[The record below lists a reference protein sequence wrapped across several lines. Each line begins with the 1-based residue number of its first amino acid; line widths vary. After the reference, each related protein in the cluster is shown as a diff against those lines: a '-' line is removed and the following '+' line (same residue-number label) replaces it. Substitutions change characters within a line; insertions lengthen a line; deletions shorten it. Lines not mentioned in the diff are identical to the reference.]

1 MLNNQPLSPHFGAE
15 LDAGIELL
23 HCSDEAIEALKLLV
37 AKEGVL
43 VARNQSMTPAEQA
56 AFAARLGEL
65 FPSPKPSETVPEG
78 LIQIKAD
85 ERSKG
90 AAGTAW
96 HTDVSS
102 EARPPSI
109 SMLRMEVVPPIG
121 GDTLFMDMRQVF
133 SNLSAKMQDL
143 LKQLTARHDP
153 VGHYLYLSGQKA
165 LHELPSGHHPIVRQI
180 PETGDVA
187 LYVNEGFT
195 RGIDGLAE
203 SESKFLLRFLF
214 DTIRA
219 SVPAQIR
226 VKWQPDTI
234 VFWDNRLVQH
244 HAVFDYF
251 PHRRL
256 GYRATVRGE
265 APIAA

>member
-1 MLNNQPLSPHFGAE
+1 
-15 LDAGIELL
+15 
-23 HCSDEAIEALKLLV
+23 
-37 AKEGVL
+37 
-43 VARNQSMTPAEQA
+43 
-56 AFAARLGEL
+56 
-65 FPSPKPSETVPEG
+65 
-78 LIQIKAD
+78 
-85 ERSKG
+85 
-90 AAGTAW
+90 
-96 HTDVSS
+96 
-102 EARPPSI
+102 
-109 SMLRMEVVPPIG
+109 MLRMEVVPPVG

-133 SNLSAKMQDL
+133 SNLSSKMQDL
-143 LKQLTARHDP
+143 LKQLSARHDP

-226 VKWQPDTI
+226 VKWRPIPSSSGTTGWFSTMRSLTTSHTGVSDIGQPSAGKRRSRPDH
-234 VFWDNRLVQH
+234 LPCS
-244 HAVFDYF
+244 AFDGASMGGENQKVG
-251 PHRRL
+251 L
-256 GYRATVRGE
+256 RAYLQR
-265 APIAA
+265 

>member
-1 MLNNQPLSPHFGAE
+1 MAHGCIKRGAPTIHF
-15 LDAGIELL
+15 DATHGSRASGRGRYSVYG
-23 HCSDEAIEALKLLV
+23 HAP
-37 AKEGVL
+37 GVF
-43 VARNQSMTPAEQA
+43 E
-56 AFAARLGEL
+56 
-65 FPSPKPSETVPEG
+65 
-78 LIQIKAD
+78 
-85 ERSKG
+85 
-90 AAGTAW
+90 
-96 HTDVSS
+96 
-102 EARPPSI
+102 
-109 SMLRMEVVPPIG
+109 
-121 GDTLFMDMRQVF
+121 
-133 SNLSAKMQDL
+133 LSAKMQDL
-143 LKQLTARHDP
+143 LKQLSARHDP

>member
-1 MLNNQPLSPHFGAE
+1 M
-15 LDAGIELL
+15 
-23 HCSDEAIEALKLLV
+23 
-37 AKEGVL
+37 
-43 VARNQSMTPAEQA
+43 
-56 AFAARLGEL
+56 
-65 FPSPKPSETVPEG
+65 
-78 LIQIKAD
+78 
-85 ERSKG
+85 
-90 AAGTAW
+90 
-96 HTDVSS
+96 
-102 EARPPSI
+102 
-109 SMLRMEVVPPIG
+109 
-121 GDTLFMDMRQVF
+121 
-133 SNLSAKMQDL
+133 
-143 LKQLTARHDP
+143 
-153 VGHYLYLSGQKA
+153 
-165 LHELPSGHHPIVRQI
+165 
-180 PETGDVA
+180 
-187 LYVNEGFT
+187 NEGFT